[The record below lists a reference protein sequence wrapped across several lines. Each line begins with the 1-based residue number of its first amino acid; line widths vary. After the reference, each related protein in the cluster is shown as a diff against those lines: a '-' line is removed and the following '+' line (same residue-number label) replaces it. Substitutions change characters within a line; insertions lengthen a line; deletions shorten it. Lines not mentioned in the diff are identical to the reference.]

1 MLNLFISKKQLYKEC
16 GLWFGFNS
24 ADIWIEKK
32 KENFSRRKT
41 HIFIYK
47 KEFVSLQSLYLS

>member
-1 MLNLFISKKQLYKEC
+1 MWSMVLFY
-16 GLWFGFNS
+16 NS
-24 ADIWIEKK
+24 TDIWIEKK